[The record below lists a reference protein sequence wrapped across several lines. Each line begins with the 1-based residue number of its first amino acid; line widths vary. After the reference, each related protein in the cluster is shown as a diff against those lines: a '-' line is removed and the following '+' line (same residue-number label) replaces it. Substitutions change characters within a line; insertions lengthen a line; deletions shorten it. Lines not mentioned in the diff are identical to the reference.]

1 MKNIYFLIILGVL
14 LISNCKKIEG
24 PEGKISLVDLIVEP
38 AGTNCSS
45 GGFKIVTGIDKNG
58 NKTLDAEEIQQ
69 TKYVCNG
76 VDGVNGYNSL
86 VSEVVEPIGTNCSN
100 GGFKITSGID
110 LNRNG
115 SLDANEIQQTKYLC
129 NGIDG
134 AYDKQINFKLYDGI
148 SSPNG
153 ASLATIY
160 KYSDGYGG
168 IVKFN
173 IDNYINID
181 SAIIVAYDL
190 TTRDSFNGNIVSG
203 TMKIELFDCKNSQ
216 VIANSE
222 INSGEIP
229 SGSSVSSKN
238 FLNNLPHMDI
248 ELGIKLTKGSDF
260 YAETKDIVFILFRH

>member
-1 MKNIYFLIILGVL
+1 MKNIYFLIILGIL
-14 LISNCKKIEG
+14 LTSNCKKIEG
-24 PEGKISLVDLIVEP
+24 PEDKISLVDLIVEP

-45 GGFKIVTGIDKNG
+45 GGFKILT
-58 NKTLDAEEIQQ
+58 
-69 TKYVCNG
+69 
-76 VDGVNGYNSL
+76 
-86 VSEVVEPIGTNCSN
+86 
-100 GGFKITSGID
+100 GID
-110 LNRNG
+110 LNGNEI
-115 SLDANEIQQTKYLC
+115 LDAEEIQQTKYLC

-153 ASLATIY
+153 TSLATIY

-190 TTRDSFNGNIVSG
+190 TTRDAFNGNIVSG

-260 YAETKDIVFILFRH
+260 YAETKDIVLILYRH